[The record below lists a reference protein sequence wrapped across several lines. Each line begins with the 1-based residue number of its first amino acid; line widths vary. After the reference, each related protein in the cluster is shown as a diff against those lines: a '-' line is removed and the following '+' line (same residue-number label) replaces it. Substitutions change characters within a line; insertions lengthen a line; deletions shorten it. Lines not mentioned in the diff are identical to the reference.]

1 MDRTRTRQI
10 SGKLGAFYLKKVAFQ
25 RLFSD
30 EMHLNSINK
39 QHYPLSM
46 HSIALQ
52 PPLIKEKEKPP
63 SKDTTKPAITTKTN
77 KKPNKN
83 NACIFKTKMIN
94 DEYDFF
100 SVTRLNEKNRKR
112 FSVFEFLVFFVMCK
126 KMAASAIKMLKS
138 VTWR

>member
-1 MDRTRTRQI
+1 
-10 SGKLGAFYLKKVAFQ
+10 
-25 RLFSD
+25 
-30 EMHLNSINK
+30 
-39 QHYPLSM
+39 M

-52 PPLIKEKEKPP
+52 PPLAKEKEKPLP
-63 SKDTTKPAITTKTN
+63 KDAPKPAIATKTN

-83 NACIFKTKMIN
+83 NAFIFKTKMIN

-100 SVTRLNEKNRKR
+100 PVKRLNDKNRKR

-126 KMAASAIKMLKS
+126 KMAVPAIKMLKS